1 MFAQIA
7 TEAAEVAGK
16 TASLQ
21 DKIEAWGIKIA
32 VAVGIL
38 VIGYAVALIIVSAIT
53 TYLKKTSIDKT
64 ILSFVN
70 SAMKGVL
77 FALILVA
84 ALSYAGVPSAS
95 MVAVLGAAGLAI
107 ALSLQGSLSNL
118 ASGVLLSVFRPFRI
132 GDAVEISGQ
141 VGIVEDMQILFTKM
155 HTPDN
160 RDLIMPNSVVLGGMI
175 INMTANDTRRID
187 LTFGIGYDDDIDQA
201 KALLTEIVAA
211 DERILKDPA
220 PTIGLAELGDSSVNF
235 WVRPWVKRT
244 DYLDVMFH
252 LNETVKKRFDAAGI
266 SIPYPQ
272 RDVHVYQE
280 KAGE

>member
-1 MFAQIA
+1 MFAQA
-7 TEAAEVAGK
+7 TTE
-16 TASLQ
+16 TANMALTLQ
-21 DKIEAWGIKIA
+21 EKIEAWGIKIA
-32 VAVGIL
+32 IALAIL
-38 VIGYAVALIIVSAIT
+38 VIGYTVALAIVGALT
-53 TYLKKTSIDKT
+53 RYLKKTSIDKT

-70 SAMKGVL
+70 SAAKGVL

-84 ALSYAGVPSAS
+84 ALAYAGVPEAS

-118 ASGVLLSVFRPFRI
+118 ASGVLLSIFRPFGI
-132 GDAVEISGQ
+132 GDAVEIGGQ

-160 RDLIMPNSVVLGGMI
+160 RDLIFPNSVVLGGMI
-175 INMTANDTRRID
+175 INITANDTRRID

-201 KALLTEIVAA
+201 KALLNEIVAA
-211 DERILKDPA
+211 DERIMKDPA

-244 DYLDVMFH
+244 DYLDVMFY

>member
-1 MFAQIA
+1 MFAQV
-7 TEAAEVAGK
+7 TNEGTVNTAG
-16 TASLQ
+16 LQ
-21 DKIEAWGIKIA
+21 DKVEAWGIQFA

-38 VIGYAVALIIVSAIT
+38 VIGYTVALILVRV
-53 TYLKKTSIDKT
+53 LKKYLSRTKMDAT
-64 ILSFVN
+64 ILSFTE
-70 SAMKGVL
+70 SAAKGL
-77 FALILVA
+77 IFALLLVA
-84 ALSYAGVPSAS
+84 ALSHMGVPTTS

-107 ALSLQGSLSNL
+107 ALSLQSSLSNL
-118 ASGVLLSVFRPFRI
+118 ASGVLLSIFRPFRI
-132 GDAVEISGQ
+132 GDVVEVGGQ
-141 VGIVEDMQILFTKM
+141 VGVVEDMQILFTKM

-160 RDLIMPNSVVLGGMI
+160 RDLIFPNSVVLGGMI

-187 LTFGIGYDDDIDQA
+187 LTYGIGYDDDIDQA
-201 KALLTEIVAA
+201 KALLQEIIDA

-220 PTIGLAELGDSSVNF
+220 PLIGLAELGDSSVNF

-244 DYLDVMFH
+244 DYLNVMFH

-280 KAGE
+280 KKAGE